1 MRILARSRV
10 FALGAAV
17 ATMLAL
23 SLTSAATVNA
33 APPAQTALPQANVV
47 VPNEVGKNVGNAID
61 DLLARGFGLGF
72 RETLDR
78 FCNRREFTVVRQ
90 DPAAGSVV
98 PHGSVV
104 TLTFVVWPDICP

>member
-1 MRILARSRV
+1 MRISVRNRV

-23 SLTSAATVNA
+23 SLASPATANA
-33 APPAQTALPQANVV
+33 APPARAALPQAAVV
-47 VPNEVGKNVGNAID
+47 VPNEVGKNVGTAID
-61 DLLARGFGLGF
+61 DLLALGFGLGF

-98 PHGSVV
+98 PAGSVV